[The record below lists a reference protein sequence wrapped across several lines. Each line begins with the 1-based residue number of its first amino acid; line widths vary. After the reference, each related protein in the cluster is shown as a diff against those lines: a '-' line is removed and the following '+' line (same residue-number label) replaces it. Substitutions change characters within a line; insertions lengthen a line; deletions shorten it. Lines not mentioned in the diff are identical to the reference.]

1 MRFGQN
7 PAKFVDHVARPENIT
22 LAVVTYIPFL
32 SGYYAESLDILKACL
47 ESIWQN
53 TGLPYDLLVF
63 DNASC
68 HEVTSYLLEA
78 QRQGRIRYL
87 VLSEKNIGKGGAW
100 NFIFGAASGEFIA
113 YADSDVYFHPGW
125 LEAQIALFDL
135 FPNLGMVTGAPLRVP
150 EEFSTSTIQ
159 WAQNDPNAELLR
171 GRLLPWE
178 DYWKHAHS
186 LGIET
191 EAEGRQLYDAN
202 QDVCLAY
209 AGKRYYIGAAHYQ
222 FVARRKVLQSVLPIP
237 SDRPMGQVRS
247 LDIAINQQGF
257 LRLSTPE
264 WWVEHMGNHLE
275 TNPNKPVSTQ
285 WSSLRPRR
293 GFSQVPIV
301 RRSLLK
307 LYDKIFRLYFGGS

>member
-7 PAKFVDHVARPENIT
+7 PAKSLEHVAQPKKIT
-22 LAVVTYIPFL
+22 LAIVTYIPSL
-32 SGYYAESLDILKACL
+32 SGYFSESLDILKNCL

-53 TGLPYDLLVF
+53 TDLPYDLLVF

-68 HEVTSYLLEA
+68 PEATSYLREA
-78 QRQGRIRYL
+78 QRQGRIQFL

-113 YADSDVYFHPGW
+113 YADCDVHFHPGW
-125 LEAQIALFDL
+125 LSAQVALFDL
-135 FPNLGMVTGAPLRVP
+135 FPKLGMVTGTPLRVP

-159 WAQNDPNAELLR
+159 WAQDNPNAALQR

-191 EAEGRQLYDAN
+191 EEEGRKLYEAN
-202 QDVCLAY
+202 EDVCLIY

-222 FVARRKVLQSVLPIP
+222 FVARRKVLQGVLPIP

-247 LDIAINQQGF
+247 LDIAINQQGY

-264 WWVEHMGNHLE
+264 WWVEHMGNHIE
-275 TNPNKPVSTQ
+275 TNPARLVPARAQTERKG
-285 WSSLRPRR
+285 R

-307 LYDKIFRLYFGGS
+307 LYDRIFRLYFSGG